1 MDSCT
6 IFNKQTVEDRSRKL
20 AKKKLCYGRYMPI
33 TADHNARSCINRRIC
48 KMYNQTGLHP
58 CAPKRIGR
66 NNSVTTSVANPI
78 ENDNLGASRM
88 PVFSNLT
95 EMDMKCASAGILA
108 KIISMCIAPVKIG
121 HAGAKKEVSTLAML
135 DNCSHGT
142 FMKESIQKNL
152 VISGRKTKITMKTL
166 NGKHNM
172 DSTVV
177 TGLKVSKNVH
187 GEGVRW
193 LNFPATYT
201 REALPADVE
210 KVAIQEKAKK

>member
-1 MDSCT
+1 MESCT
-6 IFNKQTVEDRSRKL
+6 IFNKQTVEDRIRKL

-33 TADHNARSCINRRIC
+33 TADYNARSCINRRIC

-58 CAPKRIGR
+58 CAPKRISR
-66 NNSVTTSVANPI
+66 SNRVTTSVANPI
-78 ENDNLGASRM
+78 ENDNLGASSI

-95 EMDMKCASAGILA
+95 EMDMKCASAGIPA
-108 KIISMCIAPVKIG
+108 KIIRICIVPVKVG
-121 HAGAKKEVSTLAML
+121 HAGTKKEVSALAML

-142 FMKESIQKNL
+142 FMKESIQENL
-152 VISGRKTKITMKTL
+152 VINGSKTKITMKTL

-172 DSTVV
+172 ESTVM

-187 GEGVRW
+187 GEVVRW

-210 KVAIQEKAKK
+210 EVATQKKAKK